1 MTTIFQN
8 LINQCDHIDSLEDT
22 TIFSISGTT
31 SQAMELL
38 EEIENILETINYSI
52 TYIEDDSEGLF
63 EEDHQAYTVST
74 NLPSIK
80 LHQLITSDEQPTK
93 EKNMRNTELSKSQK
107 LAGNI
112 ASNVAK
118 EPLPFLL
125 SLDARLDDFEGIPMF
140 SCHSNDKFIAIK
152 CEEEG
157 EFIVAVHDEKS
168 GMEIA
173 LGFSEKLSTLTYLMY
188 EDLLAEKNSGSNEL
202 DLNDVA

>member
-1 MTTIFQN
+1 M
-8 LINQCDHIDSLEDT
+8 H
-22 TIFSISGTT
+22 
-31 SQAMELL
+31 
-38 EEIENILETINYSI
+38 
-52 TYIEDDSEGLF
+52 
-63 EEDHQAYTVST
+63 
-74 NLPSIK
+74 
-80 LHQLITSDEQPTK
+80 
-93 EKNMRNTELSKSQK
+93 NTELSKSQK

-125 SLDARLDDFEGIPMF
+125 SLDARLDDFEGMPMF

-157 EFIVAVHDEKS
+157 EFIVAVHDEKG

-202 DLNDVA
+202 GLNDAA

>member
-93 EKNMRNTELSKSQK
+93 EKK
-107 LAGNI
+107 
-112 ASNVAK
+112 
-118 EPLPFLL
+118 
-125 SLDARLDDFEGIPMF
+125 
-140 SCHSNDKFIAIK
+140 
-152 CEEEG
+152 
-157 EFIVAVHDEKS
+157 
-168 GMEIA
+168 
-173 LGFSEKLSTLTYLMY
+173 
-188 EDLLAEKNSGSNEL
+188 
-202 DLNDVA
+202 